1 MSSKNNTKKQQAQ
14 TTKNTASLAKAT
26 GIDLTKSLAAL
37 SNSGVQIQGT
47 LSKISEELI
56 TKHAELQAVDDSIAL
71 KKQEM
76 TALHGADQVLLTID
90 ELRAQHVQTIEQLA
104 KERASIETEHSQL
117 IAQQQVERQREED
130 GYGYRLQQQRK
141 TETDAWT
148 EQVRVRGNQER
159 DRQEKFEKDIVN
171 REEALRLKEVEYQ
184 AALAKAASFEADV
197 QKEVSKQTAIVTSTL
212 TRDFNHKNEI
222 TTIQNKAE
230 VEKLRFDN
238 QRLVEAANN
247 LELSIKELQVQLKAS
262 HEAQTQLAK
271 DAVSAASNKQAQA
284 DAMALVTNIGGGNG
298 ANRART

>member
-141 TETDAWT
+141 TETDTWT

-159 DRQEKFEKDIVN
+159 DRQEKFEKDIAN

-184 AALAKAASFEADV
+184 TALAKAASFEADV
-197 QKEVSKQTAIVTSTL
+197 QKEVTKQTAIATNAL
-212 TRDFNHKNEI
+212 TRDFTHKNEI